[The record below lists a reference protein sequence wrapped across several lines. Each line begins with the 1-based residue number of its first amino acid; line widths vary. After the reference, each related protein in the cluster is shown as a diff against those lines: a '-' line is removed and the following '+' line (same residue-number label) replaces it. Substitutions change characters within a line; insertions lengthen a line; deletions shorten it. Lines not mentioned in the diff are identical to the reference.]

1 MPPSSMGPLAVRGE
15 LDAAPFS
22 LVQSFDLRDE
32 FEVLGDMGISVIG
45 PVRSILFFSRVPI
58 DELAG
63 AVVGAT
69 YQSATAVQLMKVVLE
84 QRFGVR
90 PREYTGLDAPHLDAF
105 LLIGDDALVT
115 HNRVDGY
122 PHVYDLADVWWEWKR
137 LPFVFAVWMVRRDLA
152 PEAKET
158 LTLGL
163 RRNLEHNMTHCLDA
177 IARKREHMGLTSV
190 EVIDYLRAFRYVLD
204 ENDYRA
210 MEDFEGAWR
219 SLTLAKE
226 AAV

>member
-1 MPPSSMGPLAVRGE
+1 MPPSSMGPLALRGE

-22 LVQSFDLRDE
+22 LVQSFDLREE

-58 DELAG
+58 DELTG
-63 AVVGAT
+63 GVVGAT
-69 YQSATAVQLMKVVLE
+69 SQSATAVQLMKVLLE

-90 PREYTGLDAPHLDAF
+90 PREYASLDASHLDAF

-115 HNRVDGY
+115 HNRVEGY
-122 PHVYDLADVWWEWKR
+122 PYVYDLADVWWEWKR
-137 LPFVFAVWMVRRDLA
+137 LPFVFAVWMVRQDL
-152 PEAKET
+152 PLEAKES
-158 LTLGL
+158 LAQGL
-163 RRNLEHNMTHCLDA
+163 RRSLEHNMSHSLDA
-177 IARKREHMGLTSV
+177 IARKREPMGLTSS
-190 EVIDYLRAFRYVLD
+190 EVVDYLRAFRYVLD
-204 ENDYRA
+204 EKDYQA
-210 MEDFEGAWR
+210 IMDFEGAWR